1 MKNLILCAVALISGL
16 TIAQAQ
22 SDSKAVQLG
31 VKGGLNSSTISG
43 DDIGEL
49 KSRTSFN
56 AGLVAEIPI
65 SERVSFQPEVFYSGQ
80 GFDIQENDQD
90 NIFDT
95 DDNVEYQLD
104 YIQVPLLLKVY
115 LVEGLSVE
123 AGPQFGFKIHEEI
136 DFEPNNDGGDI
147 EIDSNDSNVKD
158 LDTGIALGTAYK
170 FDNGFFLSGRY
181 TFGLTNIFEDGTAFE
196 NVDAKNNVWQFGLG
210 FMF

>member
-1 MKNLILCAVALISGL
+1 MKKLILCAVALISGL

-181 TFGLTNIFEDGTAFE
+181 TFGLTNIFEDGTTFE